1 MALFLRLREAHQE
14 IVRTEFESRGINGE
28 KLCVSFVTRKCR
40 KALKGVS
47 ISMTCGTECLAVRK
61 KDELLL
67 KETDMIMLRR
77 IP

>member
-1 MALFLRLREAHQE
+1 MRLSEAHKE
-14 IVRTEFESRGINGE
+14 IVRTEFDSRGINGE
-28 KLCVSFVTRKCR
+28 ELRVSFVTRKCR

-47 ISMTCGTECLAVRK
+47 ISMRCGTKCLAVIK
-61 KDELLL
+61 KEELLL